1 MDGGAWWGAV
11 HGVTKSR
18 TRSDFTFTSL
28 KILFCSFMF
37 QLPNK
42 IIFYFTFFVIPASE
56 IPTDILL
63 LSVSL
68 AGCYLKFSFSSLV

>member
-1 MDGGAWWGAV
+1 
-11 HGVTKSR
+11 
-18 TRSDFTFTSL
+18 
-28 KILFCSFMF
+28 MF